1 MRFPAL
7 ARLAGAALLSLFAAL
22 APAAAAD
29 AARTITVSGTGEARG
44 APDQAQLS
52 AGVTTTA
59 ATADA
64 ALAQNAR
71 KMTAVF
77 DALKRLGVA
86 EKDIQT
92 SNFSVQPQMT
102 PYNQNGGAQHIV
114 GYQVSN
120 QVDVTLDDTK
130 KLGPA
135 LDALVV
141 AGANQINS
149 VSFAIRNAD
158 ALEAKAQEAAIA
170 NAQARAGVYAK
181 AAGVNLG
188 GVVSISEAA
197 AEAPR
202 PMFRAMAVQQS
213 TPVTPTAAGEQ
224 SVTANVTVVFDIR

>member
-1 MRFPAL
+1 MRFPVL
-7 ARLAGAALLSLFAAL
+7 ARLAGAAALSLFAAI
-22 APAAAAD
+22 APAAAD

-59 ATADA
+59 ATANE

-71 KMTAVF
+71 RMTSVF

-86 EKDIQT
+86 DKDIQT

-114 GYQVSN
+114 GYQISN

-135 LDALVV
+135 LDALVN

-158 ALEAKAQEAAIA
+158 ALDAKAQEAAIA

-188 GVVSISEAA
+188 GVVSISEVAT
-197 AEAPR
+197 EAPR
-202 PMFRAMAVQQS
+202 PMLFRATVMQG

-224 SVTANVTVVFDIR
+224 SVTANVTVVFEIR